1 MQLFRFGLETYID
14 DLSGY
19 DAKLYGGRWNNV
31 GSAMLYSAYSPS
43 LAMLEFVCNASG
55 IGKTVQTCL
64 LTLKL
69 DSKVKFEVLTTND
82 LPENWQDVPAPDV
95 LKRIGDNWIKSNASL
110 VLKVPSAVMPI
121 EFNVLI
127 NPLHKD
133 FLQLSIE
140 NIVKMEIDNRILK
153 TK

>member
-1 MQLFRFGLETYID
+1 MQLFRFGLESYID

-19 DAKLYGGRWNNV
+19 GAKLYGGRWNNV
-31 GSAMLYSAYSPS
+31 GSAMLYSACSPS

-55 IGKTVQTCL
+55 IAKTLQTCL

-133 FLQLSIE
+133 FPKLSIE
-140 NIVKMEIDNRILK
+140 NIVKMDIDNRILK